1 MMKKILLLTAVI
13 LMTGCQTTTV
23 TKDEAFPNM
32 YKEKPTALLVVPAIN
47 ETTAADAADL
57 YATTIAKPLAEAGYY
72 VLSVPY
78 TQQFLFREGVVDGK
92 QLEGVPLNKYKE
104 TFGADAVLFV
114 TIKSWDTN
122 YYVTGGDVTVAAKFV
137 LKSTQSMDTIWEYDG
152 IVVHNTSGNSGNLV
166 ADIIATAITTAMV
179 DYVPVADQVNT
190 RIVTTL
196 PVGKYHQRHN
206 ADGKDKNVVVATN

>member
-1 MMKKILLLTAVI
+1 MIKKILLLVAAI
-13 LMTGCQTTTV
+13 ALGGCQTTTL
-23 TKDEAFPNM
+23 TKEQAFPNM
-32 YKEKPTALLVVPAIN
+32 YKEKPSALLVVPAIN

-78 TQQFLFREGVVDGK
+78 TQQFLNREGVVDGK

-104 TFGADAVLFV
+104 MFGADAVLFV
-114 TIKSWDTN
+114 TIKNWDTN
-122 YYVTGGDVTVAAKFV
+122 YYVTGGNVTVAANFD
-137 LKSTQSMDTIWEYDG
+137 LKSTQTMDTIWEYDG

-166 ADIIATAITTAMV
+166 ADLIATAIATAMV

-190 RIVTTL
+190 RIVNTL
-196 PVGKYHQRHN
+196 PVGKYHKRHN
-206 ADGKDKNVVVATN
+206 VDGKDKNVVAATN